1 MIVRI
6 LSILIFLTVVNCA
19 SWERLVSSQRWEWIG
34 SSHYKPTQIFVI
46 DPKKDSEIEADEGTK
61 IQFPSGSLVDADG
74 NPISTSLRIEVSEY
88 YKSEDILLSGLT
100 TASLGR
106 PIQTKGMIFLNAF
119 AESGIKAQANPK
131 NPPKVSFA
139 GNVEPGFQI
148 FYGSKTKEGTVDW
161 STEVARTTNV
171 SKADL
176 ELTQPSPTKSQ
187 TASQP
192 SRRLEM
198 RIAEDA
204 GSEERPGIAKSNY
217 FPILSL
223 GWINCDRFLYMGARL
238 VSLSIEADYPS
249 WEEETTYQLII
260 PSIRSVMPAYKD
272 ASNRIVF
279 PNLPPGEKTIVYAL
293 KRSGVTRWRIWTKEV
308 IVGKEEKLVPNW
320 ELVRPKELLKRIQS
334 LNF

>member
-1 MIVRI
+1 MI
-6 LSILIFLTVVNCA
+6 SILLSLMILNCA
-19 SWERLVSSQRWEWIG
+19 SWERLTSSQRWEWIG

-74 NPISTSLRIEVSEY
+74 KPITTPTRIEVSEY

-106 PIQTKGMIFLNAF
+106 PIQTKGMILLNAF
-119 AESGIKAQANPK
+119 VESGVKAQANPK

-139 GNVEPGFQI
+139 GTAETGFQV
-148 FYGSKTKEGTVDW
+148 FYGTKTKEGVVDW
-161 STEVARTTNV
+161 STEASKPTNV

-176 ELTQPSPTKSQ
+176 ESTQPSLVKSQ
-187 TASQP
+187 SAQP
-192 SRRLEM
+192 SKVRMEY
-198 RIAEDA
+198 
-204 GSEERPGIAKSNY
+204 SEEPPNY
-217 FPILSL
+217 EGTRSGPIYYPVLNL

-238 VSLSIEADYPS
+238 VSLGIEANYPS

-293 KRSGVTRWRIWTKEV
+293 KRSGVTRWQIWIREA
-308 IVGKEEKLVPNW
+308 IVGQEEKLIPQW
-320 ELVRPKELLKRIQS
+320 ELVGPKALEKRIQS